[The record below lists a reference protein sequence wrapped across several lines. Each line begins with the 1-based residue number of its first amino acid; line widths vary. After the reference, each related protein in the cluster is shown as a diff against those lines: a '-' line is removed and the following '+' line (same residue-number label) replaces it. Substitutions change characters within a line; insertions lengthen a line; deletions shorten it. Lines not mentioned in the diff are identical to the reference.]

1 MNAKEKLA
9 DYQRQFGV
17 YAEANPEVMGAFGA
31 TVTAAMENSGPLDAK
46 TMELLILVAAV
57 SRKCEPCIYSH
68 VMNYI
73 NVGGTKE
80 ELAAGLNAAVLICGG
95 PGMAYS
101 ALALDLFDQYSAEQY
116 LQFQHMHFPLPF
128 YDLDW
133 KGLKESVAVA
143 FISIPTFE
151 SGFC

>member
-17 YAEANPEVMGAFGA
+17 YAEANSEVMGAFGA
-31 TVTAAMENSGPLDAK
+31 TVTAAMENSGSLDAK

-68 VMNYI
+68 VMM
-73 NVGGTKE
+73 VGNDVKE
-80 ELAAGLNAAVLICGG
+80 DLAAGLNAAVLICGG

-101 ALALDLFDQYSAEQY
+101 ALALDLFDQYTAE
-116 LQFQHMHFPLPF
+116 
-128 YDLDW
+128 
-133 KGLKESVAVA
+133 
-143 FISIPTFE
+143 
-151 SGFC
+151 

>member
-17 YAEANPEVMGAFGA
+17 YAEANPEVMGAFGS
-31 TVTAAMENSGPLDAK
+31 TVT
-46 TMELLILVAAV
+46 AV

-80 ELAAGLNAAVLICGG
+80 ELVAGLNAAVLICGG

-101 ALALDLFDQYSAEQY
+101 ALALDLFDQYSAE
-116 LQFQHMHFPLPF
+116 
-128 YDLDW
+128 
-133 KGLKESVAVA
+133 
-143 FISIPTFE
+143 
-151 SGFC
+151 

>member
-17 YAEANPEVMGAFGA
+17 YAEANSEVMGAFGA
-31 TVTAAMENSGPLDAK
+31 TVTAAMENSGSLDAK

-73 NVGGTKE
+73 NAGGTKE
-80 ELAAGLNAAVLICGG
+80 DLAAGLNAAVLICGG
-95 PGMAYS
+95 PDMAYS
-101 ALALDLFDQYSAEQY
+101 ALALDLFDQYTAEQY
-116 LQFQHMHFPLPF
+116 LQFQFERPIV
-128 YDLDW
+128 DNASTI
-133 KGLKESVAVA
+133 GLT
-143 FISIPTFE
+143 FITPR
-151 SGFC
+151 

>member
-17 YAEANPEVMGAFGA
+17 YAEANAEVMGAFGS
-31 TVTAAMENSGPLDAK
+31 TVTAAMENSGSLDAK

-73 NVGGTKE
+73 NAGGAKE
-80 ELAAGLNAAVLICGG
+80 DLAAGLNAAVLICGG

-101 ALALDLFDQYSAEQY
+101 ALALDLFDQYTAE
-116 LQFQHMHFPLPF
+116 
-128 YDLDW
+128 
-133 KGLKESVAVA
+133 
-143 FISIPTFE
+143 
-151 SGFC
+151 

>member
-31 TVTAAMENSGPLDAK
+31 TVTAAMENSGSLDAK

-73 NVGGTKE
+73 NAGGTKE
-80 ELAAGLNAAVLICGG
+80 DLAAGLNAAVLICGG

-101 ALALDLFDQYSAEQY
+101 ALARISL
-116 LQFQHMHFPLPF
+116 
-128 YDLDW
+128 
-133 KGLKESVAVA
+133 
-143 FISIPTFE
+143 ISIPQNSICSFNLKDL
-151 SGFC
+151 SWIMFPQ

>member
-1 MNAKEKLA
+1 MNAKEKLE

-31 TVTAAMENSGPLDAK
+31 TVTAAMENAGSLDAK

-101 ALALDLFDQYSAEQY
+101 ALALDLFDQYTAE
-116 LQFQHMHFPLPF
+116 
-128 YDLDW
+128 
-133 KGLKESVAVA
+133 
-143 FISIPTFE
+143 
-151 SGFC
+151 

>member
-31 TVTAAMENSGPLDAK
+31 TVTAAMENSGPQDAK
-46 TMELLILVAAV
+46 TMELLILVASV

-73 NVGGTKE
+73 NAGGTKE
-80 ELAAGLNAAVLICGG
+80 DLAAGLNAAVLICGG

-101 ALALDLFDQYSAEQY
+101 ALALDLFDQYTAEQY
-116 LQFQHMHFPLPF
+116 LQFPF
-128 YDLDW
+128 ERPIVDNDSTI
-133 KGLKESVAVA
+133 GLT
-143 FISIPTFE
+143 FIIPR
-151 SGFC
+151 